1 MLSFVAG
8 LSGLYDLIV
17 GAFLLLA
24 ADSLA
29 SLFGVPP
36 ANPRIFSDLNGL
48 FLIAVGAG
56 YYLPWRD
63 PVRYRGY
70 LWIMGPH
77 AQGRRR
83 RSRSCWT
90 TLFRGSP
97 ASFLLFAASDGA
109 LALLTLWAL
118 LREPR
123 PDLGARP
130 AKAGHDDPTLRLI
143 TDRKPDTTPIAY
155 ALRRLKKK

>member
-1 MLSFVAG
+1 MLSLLAG
-8 LSGLYDLIV
+8 LSGLYDVVV

-36 ANPRIFSDLNGL
+36 ASPRIFSDLNGL

-63 PVRYRGY
+63 PARYRGY
-70 LWIMGPH
+70 LWIMGPLLKG
-77 AQGRRR
+77 AGA
-83 RSRSCWT
+83 
-90 TLFRGSP
+90 LAFVLDYAFRGSP
-97 ASFLLFAASDGA
+97 ASFLLFAASDGG

-118 LREPR
+118 LRDSSQPKT
-123 PDLGARP
+123 GS
-130 AKAGHDDPTLRLI
+130 
-143 TDRKPDTTPIAY
+143 
-155 ALRRLKKK
+155 